1 MVTKFAVAALLA
13 VSFVHADVELPY
25 QKESQT
31 SFQNEVL
38 SQKSPFSEI
47 KIHGRTAGYLEK
59 IDDNVVNLN
68 DIFSVDLRHDDRFL
82 AALDNSI
89 QFYAG
94 ILDTDENFKY
104 GEENYT
110 PIQMFHSLIL
120 FRKLASENVS
130 YEQFLANLQAH
141 FDIYLTRSENKDSKL
156 TGYYTPEVRA
166 SQTKSGLFNHPLYLT
181 KPSIKASKPDF
192 YVQSRDEIRK
202 LEMEGAGIL
211 SFEDGKTLNIQYGG
225 RKTVLDSILAK
236 KKSIKKVVLKN
247 GKKKV
252 VIVKTKPKKETKAV
266 FYISSSGPLGA
277 LSTQLIPGYTA
288 AMDMSVTPVGSL
300 VYVKSG
306 KYTEEVFSQN
316 GSLEGMSK
324 KPTFESFMLAQ
335 DTGGAIKG
343 VGRVDIYC
351 GEGNAAKNCTY
362 DVSSRGSVY
371 LIVAKKERLKE
382 FFTDN

>member
-59 IDDNVVNLN
+59 IDDNAVNLN

-236 KKSIKKVVLKN
+236 KNSIKKVVLKN

>member
-1 MVTKFAVAALLA
+1 MISKFAVAALLS
-13 VSFVHADVELPY
+13 VSLLHADAQLPY

-38 SQKSPFSEI
+38 GQKSPFSEI
-47 KIHGRTAGYLEK
+47 KIHGKTAGYLEK
-59 IDDNVVNLN
+59 IDENTVNIN
-68 DIFSVDLRHDDRFL
+68 DIFSVDLRSDERFL

-94 ILDTDENFKY
+94 ILDTEESFKY
-104 GEENYT
+104 GEESYT
-110 PIQMFHSLIL
+110 PTQMFHSLIL
-120 FRKLASENVS
+120 FRKLAAENVS
-130 YEQFLANLQAH
+130 YEQFLSNLQMH
-141 FDIYLTRSENKDSKL
+141 FDVYLTRSENKDSKL
-156 TGYYTPEVRA
+156 TGYYTPEVKA
-166 SQTKSGLFNHPLYLT
+166 SITKNGIFNHPLYLT
-181 KPSIKASKPDF
+181 KPSIKVSKPDF

-211 SFEDGKTLNIQYGG
+211 SFDDGKTLNIQYGG

-236 KKSIKKVVLKN
+236 KKSVKKVVMKN

-252 VIVKTKPKKETKAV
+252 VIAKVKPKKETKAV
-266 FYISSSGPLGA
+266 FYISTKGPLGA

-306 KYTEEVFSQN
+306 KYTDEVFSQN
-316 GSLEGMSK
+316 GNMDAIYK

-371 LIVAKKERLKE
+371 LIVAKKDRLKE

>member
-59 IDDNVVNLN
+59 IDDNAVNLN

-351 GEGNAAKNCTY
+351 GEGNAAKTCTY